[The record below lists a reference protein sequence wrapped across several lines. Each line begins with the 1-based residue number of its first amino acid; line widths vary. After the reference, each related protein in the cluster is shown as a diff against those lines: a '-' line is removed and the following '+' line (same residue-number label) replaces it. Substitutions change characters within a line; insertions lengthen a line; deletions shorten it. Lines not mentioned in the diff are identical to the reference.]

1 MLSLVEYVPVVV
13 LSAGFPVAQKADP
26 LEWDPFQMAQV
37 QRPSHASPRRQVR
50 ESHTS
55 CLLPHKAAIKVDQMP
70 ALCLLSLQSR
80 PRGQLQLI
88 FGLF

>member
-1 MLSLVEYVPVVV
+1 MLSLAEYVPVVV

-26 LEWDPFQMAQV
+26 LERDPFQTAQV

-50 ESHTS
+50 ESHAS
-55 CLLPHKAAIKVDQMP
+55 LSPPHKADIQVDQMP
-70 ALCLLSLQSR
+70 AQCLLSFQSWT
-80 PRGQLQLI
+80 RGQLQLI